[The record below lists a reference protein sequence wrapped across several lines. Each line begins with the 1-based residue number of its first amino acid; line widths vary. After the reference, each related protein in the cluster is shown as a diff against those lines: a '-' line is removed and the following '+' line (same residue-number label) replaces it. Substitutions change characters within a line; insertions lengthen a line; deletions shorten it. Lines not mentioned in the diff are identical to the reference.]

1 MLILDIEQSNEAP
14 TLDRLLRDW
23 WAKLWAW
30 LRHQSPLE
38 ARADEDRSKADR
50 SGSLIL

>member
-1 MLILDIEQSNEAP
+1 MLILDMEQTNESP

-30 LRHQSPLE
+30 LRRKPLP
-38 ARADEDRSKADR
+38 ASQANNDGNNRDR

>member
-1 MLILDIEQSNEAP
+1 MLILNIEQSNEAP
-14 TLDRLLRDW
+14 ALDRLLRGW

-30 LRHQSPLE
+30 LRHQPLLE
-38 ARADEDRSKADR
+38 ARADEDRSQSDR

>member
-1 MLILDIEQSNEAP
+1 MLILDIEQTNKAP
-14 TLDRLLRDW
+14 SLDQLLRGW

-30 LRHQSPLE
+30 LRRQPPPE
-38 ARADEDRSKADR
+38 ARADEDGNELDR